1 MNIFVF
7 DDKYWERISK
17 WLVEVLSNTH
27 KNSSIQ
33 IPIQH
38 NINNPLLYL
47 DDIKKWDIIL
57 LDNWFIQDH
66 WFEEE
71 YWEYFLKELYTRWYD
86 NVIISISDNT
96 KAMLSTFEYWKLLD
110 KKWQIKHYIISK
122 DVNEIYEYLKWYL
135 K

>member
-7 DDKYWERISK
+7 DDKYWEKIST
-17 WLVEVLSNTH
+17 WLVSLFSKSND
-27 KNSSIQ
+27 SIW
-33 IPIQH
+33 IPIQK
-38 NINNPLLYL
+38 NITDPLVYL

-71 YWEYFLKELYTRWYD
+71 YWEYFLKEIFIRWYD
-86 NVIISISDNT
+86 NIILSISDNT
-96 KAMLSTFEYWKLLD
+96 KDMLSTFEYWNTLD
-110 KKWQIKHYIISK
+110 KKWQIHWYIISK
-122 DVNEIYEYLKWYL
+122 DVNEIYDVLKWYL

>member
-7 DDKYWERISK
+7 DDKYWEKIAT
-17 WLVEVLSNTH
+17 WLVKLISNTH
-27 KNSSIQ
+27 TNNSIQ

-38 NINNPLLYL
+38 NINNPLHYL

-71 YWEYFLKELYTRWYD
+71 YWEYFLKEIFTRWYD
-86 NVIISISDNT
+86 NTIISISDNT
-96 KAMLSTFEYWKLLD
+96 KEMLSKFEYWNTLD
-110 KKWQIKHYIISK
+110 KKWQIWWYIISK
-122 DVNEIYEYLKWYL
+122 NVNEIYDVLKCYLK
-135 K
+135 

>member
-7 DDKYWERISK
+7 DDKYWEKIAT

-33 IPIQH
+33 IPIQQ

-47 DDIKKWDIIL
+47 DDIKTWDIIL

-66 WFEEE
+66 WYEEE
-71 YWEYFLKELYTRWYD
+71 YWEYFLKEIFTRWYD

-96 KAMLSTFEYWKLLD
+96 KDMLSTFEYWNTLD
-110 KKWQIKHYIISK
+110 KKCQIWWYIISK
-122 DVNEIYEYLKWYL
+122 DVNEIYDALKCYLK
-135 K
+135 

>member
-7 DDKYWERISK
+7 DDKYWEKISK
-17 WLVEVLSNTH
+17 WLVSLFSKSTD
-27 KNSSIQ
+27 SIR

-38 NINNPLLYL
+38 NITNPLAYI

-71 YWEYFLKELYTRWYD
+71 YWEYFLKEIFTRWYD

-96 KAMLSTFEYWKLLD
+96 KAMLSIFEYWNLLD
-110 KKWQIKHYIISK
+110 KKWQIQWYIISK
-122 DVNEIYEYLKWYL
+122 DVNEIYDYLKWYL

>member
-7 DDKYWERISK
+7 DDKYWEKIST
-17 WLVEVLSNTH
+17 WLLKLLSDSN
-27 KNSSIQ
+27 KNISIQ
-33 IPIQH
+33 VPIQL
-38 NINNPLLYL
+38 NITNPLEYL

-57 LDNWFIQDH
+57 LDNWFIQEH

-86 NVIISISDNT
+86 NIIISISDNT
-96 KAMLSTFEYWKLLD
+96 KNMLSTFEYWNTLD
-110 KKWQIKHYIISK
+110 KKWQIQWYIISK

>member
-7 DDKYWERISK
+7 DDKYWEKIST
-17 WLVEVLSNTH
+17 WLLQLVSNTN
-27 KNSSIQ
+27 KNISIN

-38 NINNPLLYL
+38 NITNPLIYL

-71 YWEYFLKELYTRWYD
+71 YWEYFLKEIFTRWYD
-86 NVIISISDNT
+86 NIIISISDNT
-96 KAMLSTFEYWKLLD
+96 KDMLSTFEYWKSLD
-110 KKWQIKHYIISK
+110 KKWQIQCYIISK
-122 DVNEIYEYLKWYL
+122 DVNEIYDTLKWYL